1 MQGRSLSSA
10 SVAVASRGSLLY
22 SLWQYED
29 ITGLDDT
36 ETIVMASAKNDLAS
50 LLRHAPSGVIRVSE
64 ATRAWGLPTSSAS
77 RRLGAL
83 MRAGWIRRVRRGVY
97 RVIPVNASKEAAIP
111 FEDPWVLAASTF
123 EPCYIGGW
131 SAAEHWGL
139 TEQLFA
145 KTFVV
150 TAAHVRARDIT
161 LGGLAFRLARV
172 ARSRA
177 VGDANVWR
185 GRTRVP
191 CSSAALTIVDACNAP
206 AWVGG
211 VRHLAEMVG
220 RFVEQRSGDV
230 SPLTAALRNRARGS
244 GAKRLG
250 FIVESLATDERDAK
264 ARNALEAVASAARE
278 RLTTGVIK
286 LDPAVRGRGKMNT
299 AWGIWANVRLDAGAD
314 HRRARSDR

>member
-1 MQGRSLSSA
+1 MA
-10 SVAVASRGSLLY
+10 SVK
-22 SLWQYED
+22 D
-29 ITGLDDT
+29 
-36 ETIVMASAKNDLAS
+36 DLAS

-83 MRAGWIRRVRRGVY
+83 TRAGWIRRVRRGVY
-97 RVIPVNASKEAAIP
+97 RVIPVDAPAEAAIP
-111 FEDPWVLAASTF
+111 FDDPWVLAARTF
-123 EPCYIGGW
+123 EPCYVGGW

-145 KTFVV
+145 KTFVI
-150 TAAHVRARDIT
+150 TGAHVRARDIT

-172 ARSRA
+172 ARARA
-177 VGDANVWR
+177 VADANVWR

-250 FIVESLATDERDAK
+250 FIVESLAAREHDAK
-264 ARNALEAVASAARE
+264 ARKALEAVAAAARE

-286 LDPAVRGRGKMNT
+286 LDPGVRARGNMNT
-299 AWGIWANVRLDAGAD
+299 AWGIWTNVRLDAGAD
-314 HRRARSDR
+314 HPGARRDR

>member
-1 MQGRSLSSA
+1 MRRSRLLRE
-10 SVAVASRGSLLY
+10 VSLLY
-22 SLWQYED
+22 SLCQYD
-29 ITGLDDT
+29 HIIVLYDT
-36 ETIVMASAKNDLAS
+36 ETIVMTSAKDDLAS

-64 ATRAWGLPTSSAS
+64 ATRAWGLPTSSTS

-83 MRAGWIRRVRRGVY
+83 TRAGWIRRVRRGVY
-97 RVIPVNASKEAAIP
+97 RVIPVDAPTEAAIP
-111 FEDPWVLAASTF
+111 FDDPWVLAASTF
-123 EPCYIGGW
+123 APCYIGGW

-150 TAAHVRARDIT
+150 TGAHVRARDIT

-172 ARSRA
+172 ARARA
-177 VGDANVWR
+177 LGDANVWR

-220 RFVEQRSGDV
+220 RYVEQRSGDV

-250 FIVESLATDERDAK
+250 FIVESLAAHERDAK
-264 ARNALEAVASAARE
+264 ARHALEAAVSAARE

-286 LDPAVRGRGKMNT
+286 LDPAVRARGKMNT
-299 AWGIWANVRLDAGAD
+299 AWGIWTNVQLDAGAD